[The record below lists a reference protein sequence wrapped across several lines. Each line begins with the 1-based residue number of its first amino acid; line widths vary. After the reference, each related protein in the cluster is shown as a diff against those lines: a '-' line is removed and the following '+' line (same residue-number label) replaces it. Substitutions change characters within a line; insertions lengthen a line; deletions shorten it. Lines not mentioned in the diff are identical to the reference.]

1 LLLRPVEVGL
11 AGWRGRGRWMLEA
24 YGADDGGDEGLAG
37 AGFGHEEGDGGLS
50 FDEGKKGEESERN

>member
-1 LLLRPVEVGL
+1 
-11 AGWRGRGRWMLEA
+11 MLEA